1 MADDSSVISPHE
13 AVLRVQSGDRIVVP
27 MGDEPTTLLLA
38 LSARKEELRG
48 VELNLGAPLF
58 PFPFYEEGWEDS
70 FRVSLNYVFPAV
82 RQLVTDGAAD
92 YIPVLLSRDAKAAD
106 EGRPGTRPYD
116 VAMTVVGPP
125 DERGMCS
132 LGAKAWNKRDLIRG
146 AKLTIVEVDAGAI
159 RTYGDNAIHI
169 SELDV
174 LVEHQPI
181 ETPTR
186 DLTPPADA
194 QAIVEQLKEIVR
206 DGDAVQIGAGSL
218 TSNLAV
224 LGAFDGHRDLGFHSE
239 VMPEGVPTLVE
250 AGVING
256 SRKAFLPG
264 VAVTTAAFVPAAELE
279 LMQMNPKFEI
289 HPSRT
294 VLDPTN
300 IAANENVL
308 AINAALTVD
317 LSGQIAAD
325 SIGDRQWSGPG
336 GQPDF
341 AIGAMLSKGGRFV
354 VMLPS
359 TAAGGTVSRIQ
370 PMLDTW
376 VTVPR
381 YLSDIVI
388 TEYGIA
394 QLAGKNMR
402 QRAEELIA
410 VAHPDFRDELR
421 RKVGRSK
428 D

>member
-1 MADDSSVISPHE
+1 MSEMPSLDSPFD
-13 AVLRVQSGDRIVVP
+13 AVQRVRSGERIVVP

-38 LSARKEELRG
+38 LSGRKAELRG

-58 PFPFYEEGWEDS
+58 PFPFYDEGWEDS
-70 FRVSLNYVFPAV
+70 FRVSMNYVFPVA
-82 RQLVTDGAAD
+82 RQLVHDGAAD
-92 YIPVLLSRDAKAAD
+92 YIPVLLSRDAKGAD
-106 EGRPGTRPYD
+106 EGRTGTRPYD

-146 AKLTIVEVDAGAI
+146 ARQVIVEVDAAAL
-159 RTYGDNAIHI
+159 RTHGDNEIHVR
-169 SELDV
+169 ELDV

-186 DLTPPADA
+186 DLTPPAEA
-194 QAIVEQLKEIVR
+194 AAIVELLREIVR

-218 TSNLAV
+218 TSNLV
-224 LGAFDGHRDLGFHSE
+224 KFGAFEGRRELGFHSE

-250 AGVING
+250 SGVING
-256 SRKAFLPG
+256 SRKNFLPG
-264 VAVTTAAFVPAAELE
+264 VAVTTAAFVPQHELE
-279 LMQMNPKFEI
+279 LMEMNPKFEI

-300 IAANENVL
+300 IAANDNVL
-308 AINAALTVD
+308 AINAALAVD
-317 LSGQIAAD
+317 LSGQVAAD

-354 VMLPS
+354 VLLPS
-359 TAAGGTVSRIQ
+359 TAAGGIVSRIQ

-388 TEYGIA
+388 TEHGIA
-394 QLAGKNMR
+394 SLAGKNMR

-410 VAHPDFRDELR
+410 VAHPDFRAELR